1 MFDKIQEECGVFGV
15 YRRSDAETAH
25 DVYYGLMALQHRG
38 QESCGIACNLDR
50 EITYHKSLGLV
61 NTVFDDERLTS
72 LKGKMAMGHVRAGL
86 DGVAATVANAQPLVL
101 NYFKGTFALAHNGNI
116 VNAKELKKEYEQAG
130 AIYQTTSDAEVIA
143 YTIARE
149 RLNTPS
155 IEQAVANSMKKL
167 VGAYSFIVMSPEK
180 IMAARDPSGFRPL
193 SIGRKRDGSIVFAS
207 ETCALNAVGAIFER
221 DVLPGEVVVVK
232 NGELVSIKDNC
243 PNDGGKV
250 CIFEHIYFARPDS
263 LIEGQFVH
271 DARKAAGRFLAKRSS
286 VEADIV
292 VGVPDSGI
300 AAAMG
305 YSLESGL
312 PFVEG
317 FVKNRYIARTFIN
330 AGQAAR
336 EHAVRV
342 KLNPVRPH
350 IEGKRLVLVDDSIVR
365 GTTCARIVNLLREAG
380 AKEVHVRVS
389 SPPFKYPCFFGTDIP
404 STETLIANNYTLEE
418 TRKIIGADSL
428 EYMTIEDT
436 LQIAPCS
443 RSGFCVGCFT
453 GEYPIEMNK

>member
-1 MFDKIQEECGVFGV
+1 MFNEIHEECGIFGI
-15 YRRSDAETAH
+15 YHNSDMETSH
-25 DVYYGLMALQHRG
+25 DVYYGLMAIQHRG
-38 QESCGIACNLDR
+38 QESCGIACNLNR
-50 EITYHKSLGLV
+50 EITYHKELGLV
-61 NTVFDDERLTS
+61 NDVFKDDVLTR
-72 LKGKMAMGHVRAGL
+72 LKGKMAMGHVRAAL

-101 NYFKGTFALAHNGNI
+101 NYVKGTLAVAHNGNI
-116 VNAKELKKEYEQAG
+116 INASELKKEFEQAG
-130 AIYQTTSDAEVIA
+130 AIYQTTSDTEVIA
-143 YTIARE
+143 YTIAKE
-149 RLNTPS
+149 RLNTS
-155 IEQAVANSMKKL
+155 CIEMAVANSMKKL
-167 VGAYSFIVMSPEK
+167 VGAYSIIVMSPEK
-180 IMAARDPSGFRPL
+180 IMAARDPFGFRPL
-193 SIGRKRDGSIVFAS
+193 CIGRKKDGSIVFAS
-207 ETCALNAVGAIFER
+207 ETCALDVIDAKFER

-232 NGELVSIKDNC
+232 NGELISIKDNC
-243 PNDGGKV
+243 VNPEGKI

-271 DARKAAGRFLAKRSS
+271 DARKAAGRFLAKRST

-305 YSLESGL
+305 YSMESGL

-330 AGQAAR
+330 AGQSAR

-350 IEGKRLVLVDDSIVR
+350 IAGKRIILVDDSIVR

-389 SPPFKYPCFFGTDIP
+389 SPPFKFPCFFGTDVP
-404 STETLIANNYTLEE
+404 STDTLIANTHSLEE
-418 TRKIIGADSL
+418 TRKLIGADSL
-428 EYMTIEDT
+428 EYLTIEDT
-436 LQIAPCS
+436 LNIAPCS

-453 GEYPIEMNK
+453 GEYPINV